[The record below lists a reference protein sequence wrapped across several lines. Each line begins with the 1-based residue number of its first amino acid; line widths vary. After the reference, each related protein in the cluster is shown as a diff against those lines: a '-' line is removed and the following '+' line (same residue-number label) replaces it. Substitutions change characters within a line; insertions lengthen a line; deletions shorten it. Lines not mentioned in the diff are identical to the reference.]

1 MIHLIAQTP
10 TGSNIILWPLFTV
23 ATLGIGPHC
32 EGERVFILQ
41 RIDELQQ
48 KRQMRYINKAR
59 RIIVGVWKLRDAR
72 DAEMRMGWG
81 ISQHVAQKERI
92 NLL

>member
-48 KRQMRYINKAR
+48 KRQMRYINKA
-59 RIIVGVWKLRDAR
+59 
-72 DAEMRMGWG
+72 
-81 ISQHVAQKERI
+81 
-92 NLL
+92 